1 MSHITIR
8 LVQATLFKFLHH
20 YRTLHFKTL
29 LTECQFQHAVG
40 LQPEADFHIRFWNR
54 QVVIGYIIIGPC
66 IILPACQLQRSVIIR
81 NMHRTSEHQMLEQM
95 GKARMLGMFVTGTHV
110 INNIQGNHLRAGV
123 LIVHQ
128 PQTVVKY
135 LFVYLHKME

>member
-1 MSHITIR
+1 MHYSPR
-8 LVQATLFKFLHH
+8 LPIAKERHNQEYAPNL
-20 YRTLHFKTL
+20 
-29 LTECQFQHAVG
+29 
-40 LQPEADFHIRFWNR
+40 
-54 QVVIGYIIIGPC
+54 
-66 IILPACQLQRSVIIR
+66 
-81 NMHRTSEHQMLEQM
+81 RTSD
-95 GKARMLGMFVTGTHV
+95 ARTDGQSPYARDVRHERHV

>member
-1 MSHITIR
+1 
-8 LVQATLFKFLHH
+8 
-20 YRTLHFKTL
+20 
-29 LTECQFQHAVG
+29 
-40 LQPEADFHIRFWNR
+40 
-54 QVVIGYIIIGPC
+54 
-66 IILPACQLQRSVIIR
+66 
-81 NMHRTSEHQMLEQM
+81 MHRTSEHQMLEQM

>member
-1 MSHITIR
+1 
-8 LVQATLFKFLHH
+8 
-20 YRTLHFKTL
+20 
-29 LTECQFQHAVG
+29 
-40 LQPEADFHIRFWNR
+40 
-54 QVVIGYIIIGPC
+54 
-66 IILPACQLQRSVIIR
+66 
-81 NMHRTSEHQMLEQM
+81 MLEQM